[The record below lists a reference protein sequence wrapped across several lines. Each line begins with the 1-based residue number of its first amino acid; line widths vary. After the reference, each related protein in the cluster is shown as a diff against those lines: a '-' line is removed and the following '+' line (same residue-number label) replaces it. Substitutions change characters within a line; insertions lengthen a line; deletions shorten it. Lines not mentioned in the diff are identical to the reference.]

1 MALGGVNKMDEIK
14 EILSKNAYTILKRE
28 RVCFSEYVYFYAN
41 GKIHCISYN
50 PIAPVKYV
58 FSKENGKMP
67 KFIYCGND
75 IKKLEEKI
83 NALRK

>member
-1 MALGGVNKMDEIK
+1 MDEIE
-14 EILSKNAYTILKRE
+14 EILSKNSYTILKRE
-28 RVCFSEYVYFYAN
+28 RVCYSEYIYFYAN

-50 PIAPVKYV
+50 KIAPIKYV
-58 FSKENGKMP
+58 FSEDCETAI
-67 KFIYCGND
+67 KFIYYGNN

>member
-1 MALGGVNKMDEIK
+1 MNEIE
-14 EILSKNAYTILKRE
+14 EILSKNSYTILKRE
-28 RVCFSEYVYFYAN
+28 RVCYSEYVYFYAN

-50 PIAPVKYV
+50 AVAPIKYV
-58 FSKENGKMP
+58 FSEDCKTAI